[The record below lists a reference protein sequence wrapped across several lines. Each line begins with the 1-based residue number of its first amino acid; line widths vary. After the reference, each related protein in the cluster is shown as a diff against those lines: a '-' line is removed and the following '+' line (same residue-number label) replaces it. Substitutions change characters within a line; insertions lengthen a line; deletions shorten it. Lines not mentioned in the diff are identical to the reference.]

1 MLRIVMDS
9 GGDIPPEWIEKYDI
23 DVIPINVHFGEK
35 MYLEGV
41 DMSID
46 DFYAWVEESGTIPK
60 SSQPTPQQFI
70 ELYRKIAEPGDVV
83 LSIHL
88 TSKLSGTFN
97 SALLATAE
105 LEDAPFNVL
114 PFDSLTGAGAQGYMA
129 CEARVMDRQGASIEE
144 ILERLEEIRDSNEII
159 FALDTLEFAQKS
171 GRVQMF
177 QVIAASLLRVK
188 PIVAL
193 NEGMLDIVAKV
204 RTRKASLEYIIQEVH
219 ERIGNQSINAAVMHA
234 HDVIAASEFT
244 EKVQKILNCK
254 NIFMEEVSTGIAANL
269 GPGTLGIVAY
279 PTEGGIF

>member
-9 GGDIPPEWIEKYDI
+9 GGDLPPEWIEKYDI
-23 DVIPINVHFGEK
+23 DIIPINVHFGEK

-46 DFYAWVEESGTIPK
+46 DFYAWVEESGIIPK

-70 ELYRKIAEPGDVV
+70 QLYRQIAETGDVV
-83 LSIHL
+83 LSIHI
-88 TSKLSGTFN
+88 TSKLSGTYN
-97 SALLATAE
+97 SALLAAAE
-105 LEDAPFNVL
+105 LEDAPFKVI

-129 CEARVMDRQGASIEE
+129 CEARVMDRQGASVEE
-144 ILERLEEIRDSNEII
+144 ILERLKEIRDSNEII

-177 QVIAASLLRVK
+177 QALAASLLRVK

-204 RTRKASLEYIIQEVH
+204 RTRKASLEYIIREMH
-219 ERIGNQSINAAVMHA
+219 ERIGEHSINAAVMHA
-234 HDVIAASEFT
+234 HDIIAASEFA
-244 EKVQKILNCK
+244 EKVQKVLNCK
-254 NIFMEEVSTGIAANL
+254 NIFIEEISTGIVANL

-279 PTEGGIF
+279 PTVGGIL